1 MTSGGPNYSTM
12 FYALYLYNNAFKYH
26 KMGKACAMAW
36 ILFIIIMILSALVMK
51 VSAPMVYYEM
61 MEMMEM
67 MNNEKEIHCPFSRY
81 AVILLFSIL
90 FLVPFSG

>member
-1 MTSGGPNYSTM
+1 M

-51 VSAPMVYYEM
+51 VSAPMVYYENDGDD
-61 MEMMEM
+61 E
-67 MNNEKEIHCPFSRY
+67 
-81 AVILLFSIL
+81 
-90 FLVPFSG
+90 